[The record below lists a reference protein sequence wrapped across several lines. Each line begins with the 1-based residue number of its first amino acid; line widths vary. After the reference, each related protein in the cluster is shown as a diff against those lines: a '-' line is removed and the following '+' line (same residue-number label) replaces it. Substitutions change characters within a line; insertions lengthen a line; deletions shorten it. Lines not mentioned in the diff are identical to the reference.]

1 MSQRPQYDY
10 DDEERDRSGREY
22 EGGERYGWGYGGRQ
36 EDMGRPE
43 FERGYAERGFSEG
56 RSGQRGFGE
65 RGFIAG
71 RYGQQYNGGEYGSR
85 YGPQGSQGY
94 GTSPGYGGQ
103 QGTALR
109 GGAYTG
115 MSTGR
120 YTGKGPK
127 GYQRS
132 DERIRED
139 VCELLTQH
147 GAIDASDIE
156 VKVAHAEVTLTG
168 SVDDRRT
175 KRMVED
181 ALDHVSGVKDVH
193 NQLKIKERGG
203 QGDWDTGSGAAE
215 MNTTGSTGK
224 SRIR

>member
-22 EGGERYGWGYGGRQ
+22 EGGERYGWGYGG
-36 EDMGRPE
+36 EYG
-43 FERGYAERGFSEG
+43 S
-56 RSGQRGFGE
+56 
-65 RGFIAG
+65 
-71 RYGQQYNGGEYGSR
+71 RYGQQSGSR

-94 GTSPGYGGQ
+94 STSPGYGGQ

-147 GAIDASDIE
+147 GDIDASDIE

-203 QGDWDTGSGAAE
+203 QGDWGTGAGAAE